1 MATIH
6 KCPFCLFSFE
16 RATAIPEDV
25 NDDIT
30 VYKCPNPREDDFG
43 TKFCGKVLP
52 LNFFDAESTVISIAG
67 SRYVGKTNYLI
78 ALLMQLK
85 HNKSF
90 QRLGFSGKLVGDK
103 RAIDDILQKI
113 EIIEKKKEALK
124 PTLPEDEAHEK
135 ALIVDLSISTGKST
149 RHVYL
154 SFFDTPGEVYS
165 DIEKMYRNFQ
175 CIYKADGLLFLVEP
189 MQIRYLSKPIRESN
203 SYLYSKSQ
211 NPHDLQ
217 EVFYNVLQL
226 LKYVQKNKKQPKP
239 IQNAKAQEPV
249 AEPVSNEQAPNEQA
263 SQDSNVNEPPIVEQP
278 LKASEPDFKET
289 KQTFWQRLFGNNDV
303 PEILHDKIKCPIAI
317 GVTKID
323 QMRDLMFNDIPFD
336 YTDFESMYLSGDKI
350 NMELIADISEELKG
364 IIFNEE
370 QGEISVKNMLEAE
383 LKSYEFFGIKSGDI
397 RLKRGDK
404 ILKLEQIQNLNLSE
418 EEKNIIYLNLEN
430 PQGVLLPL
438 IWLLIK
444 LKLY

>member
-1 MATIH
+1 MSSIH
-6 KCPFCLFSFE
+6 KCPFCLYSFE
-16 RATAIPEDV
+16 REMAIQEEV

-67 SRYVGKTNYLI
+67 SRYVGKTYYLV

-103 RAIDDILQKI
+103 KAIDDVLRKI
-113 EIIEKKKEALK
+113 EVIEKGQDPLK
-124 PTLPEDEAHEK
+124 ATLPEEKAHEK
-135 ALIVDLSISTGKST
+135 ALIVDLTISTEKST
-149 RHVYL
+149 KHVYL

-189 MQIRYLSKPIRESN
+189 MQIRYLSKDILEAN
-203 SYLYSKSQ
+203 LYLKDQ

-226 LKYVQKNKKQPKP
+226 LKYVQKNKKQPKWLNKVKQEEP
-239 IQNAKAQEPV
+239 IE
-249 AEPVSNEQAPNEQA
+249 ELSFNEQDPNEKTII
-263 SQDSNVNEPPIVEQP
+263 VNEISTTEQP
-278 LKASEPDFKET
+278 LKNEEPKYKEV
-289 KQTFWQRLFGNNDV
+289 KQSFWQRIFGKNNV
-303 PEILHDKIKCPIAI
+303 PDIIQEKIKCPIAI
-317 GVTKID
+317 GITKID
-323 QMRDLMFNDIPFD
+323 QIKNLMFNEIPFD
-336 YTDFESMYLSGDKI
+336 YEEFESMYLNGDKI
-350 NMELIADISEELKG
+350 NMELIKDISDELKG
-364 IIFNEE
+364 IVFNEE
-370 QGEISVKNMLEAE
+370 LGELSVKNMLEAE
-383 LKSYEFFGIKSGDI
+383 LKDYEFFGIKSGDV
-397 RLKRGDK
+397 DK
-404 ILKLEQIQNLNLSE
+404 DGRIDTML
-418 EEKNIIYLNLEN
+418 N
-430 PQGVLLPL
+430 PQGILLPL

-444 LKLY
+444 LKLYNK

>member
-6 KCPFCLFSFE
+6 KCPFCLYSFE
-16 RATAIPEDV
+16 RASAIPEEV

-67 SRYVGKTNYLI
+67 SRYVGKTYYLV

-103 RAIDDILQKI
+103 KGIDDVMKKI
-113 EIIEKKKEALK
+113 EVIEKGKDPLK
-124 PTLPEDEAHEK
+124 ATLPEEKAHEK
-135 ALIVDLSISTGKST
+135 ALIVDLSISTGKT
-149 RHVYL
+149 TKHVYL

-189 MQIRYLSKPIRESN
+189 MQIRYLSKDILEANR
-203 SYLYSKSQ
+203 YLKDQ

-239 IQNAKAQEPV
+239 VQKPKTEEPI
-249 AEPVSNEQAPNEQA
+249 AEPVSNEQA
-263 SQDSNVNEPPIVEQP
+263 SQDSTVNEPPIVEQP
-278 LKASEPDFKET
+278 LRASEPDFKQV
-289 KQTFWQRLFGNNDV
+289 KQSFWQRLFGSNEV

-323 QMRDLMFNDIPFD
+323 QMKNLMFNEIPFD
-336 YTDFESMYLSGDKI
+336 YADFESMYLNGDRI
-350 NMELIADISEELKG
+350 NMELIKDISDELKG
-364 IIFNEE
+364 IVFND
-370 QGEISVKNMLEAE
+370 QHGEISVKNMLEAE
-383 LKSYEFFGIKSGDI
+383 LKHYEFFGIKSGDV
-397 RLKRGDK
+397 DK
-404 ILKLEQIQNLNLSE
+404 DGRIDTML
-418 EEKNIIYLNLEN
+418 N
-430 PQGVLLPL
+430 PQGILLPL

>member
-1 MATIH
+1 MATIY

-16 RATAIPEDV
+16 RESAIPEDV

-30 VYKCPNPREDDFG
+30 VYKCPNPRVDDFG

-67 SRYVGKTNYLI
+67 SRYVGKTYYLV

-103 RAIDDILQKI
+103 KAIDDVMRKI
-113 EIIEKKKEALK
+113 EVIEKGKDPLK
-124 PTLPEDEAHEK
+124 ATLPEEKAHEK
-135 ALIVDLSISTGKST
+135 ALIVDLSISTKKLT
-149 RHVYL
+149 KHVYL

-189 MQIRYLSKPIRESN
+189 MQIRYLSKDIQEANR
-203 SYLYSKSQ
+203 YLKDQ

-226 LKYVQKNKKQPKP
+226 LKYVQKNKKQLKPVPK
-239 IQNAKAQEPV
+239 AKTEKLV
-249 AEPVSNEQAPNEQA
+249 TEPVSNEQAPNEQT
-263 SQDSNVNEPPIVEQP
+263 SQDSTINKAPIDEQP
-278 LKASEPDFKET
+278 LRGSEPDFKET
-289 KQTFWQRLFGNNDV
+289 KKTFWQRFFGSNDV

-323 QMRDLMFNDIPFD
+323 QMKNLMFNEIPFD
-336 YTDFESMYLSGDKI
+336 YDDFESMYLNGDKI
-350 NMELIADISEELKG
+350 NMELIKDISDELKG
-364 IIFNEE
+364 IVFNDLH
-370 QGEISVKNMLEAE
+370 GEISVKNMLEAE
-383 LKSYEFFGIKSGDI
+383 LKHYEFFGIKSGDV
-397 RLKRGDK
+397 DK
-404 ILKLEQIQNLNLSE
+404 DGRIDTML
-418 EEKNIIYLNLEN
+418 N
-430 PQGVLLPL
+430 PQGILLPL

>member
-6 KCPFCLFSFE
+6 KCPFCLYSFE
-16 RATAIPEDV
+16 RESAILEDV

-67 SRYVGKTNYLI
+67 SRYVGKTYYLV

-90 QRLGFSGKLVGDK
+90 QRIGFSGKLVGDK
-103 RAIDDILQKI
+103 KAIDDVMKKI
-113 EIIEKKKEALK
+113 EVIEKGKDPLK
-124 PTLPEDEAHEK
+124 ATLPEEKAHEK
-135 ALIVDLSISTGKST
+135 ALIVDLSISTGKLT
-149 RHVYL
+149 KHVYL

-189 MQIRYLSKPIRESN
+189 MQIRYLSKDILEANR
-203 SYLYSKSQ
+203 YLKDQ

-226 LKYVQKNKKQPKP
+226 LKYVQRNKKQPKP
-239 IQNAKAQEPV
+239 VKKAKAEEPV
-249 AEPVSNEQAPNEQA
+249 AEPVSNEQAPNELT
-263 SQDSNVNEPPIVEQP
+263 SQESTINELPIVEQP
-278 LKASEPDFKET
+278 LRASEPDFKEA
-289 KQTFWQRLFGNNDV
+289 KKSFWQRFFGSKDV
-303 PEILHDKIKCPIAI
+303 PVILHDKIKCPIAI

-323 QMRDLMFNDIPFD
+323 QMKNLMFNEIPFD
-336 YTDFESMYLSGDKI
+336 YNDFESMYLKGDKI
-350 NMELIADISEELKG
+350 NMELIKDISDELKG
-364 IIFNEE
+364 IVFNE
-370 QGEISVKNMLEAE
+370 QHGEISVKNMLEAE
-383 LKSYEFFGIKSGDI
+383 LKHYEFFGIKSGDV
-397 RLKRGDK
+397 DK
-404 ILKLEQIQNLNLSE
+404 DGRIDTML
-418 EEKNIIYLNLEN
+418 N
-430 PQGVLLPL
+430 PQGILLPL